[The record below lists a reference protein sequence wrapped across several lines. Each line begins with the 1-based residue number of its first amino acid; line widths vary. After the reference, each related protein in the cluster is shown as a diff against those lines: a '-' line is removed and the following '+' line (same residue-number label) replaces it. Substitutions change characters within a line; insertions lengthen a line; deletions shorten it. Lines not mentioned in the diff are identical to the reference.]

1 MRNSVG
7 ITVRQSSLYVRH
19 TWPINTGALTA
30 AIAAAVLVV
39 GFIIWRLSAGAASS
53 DTTNTNIEYRLS
65 HDAITLTG
73 TREKLFVLERWQKD
87 AASGAAANMLIV
99 SSDDA
104 SSHWMFPDNGQTILA
119 RDELHASDPAG
130 VFSPVTGL
138 VLTVTTGSRESLYYY
153 RVGGGPAVRF
163 VTADTVISADQAGL
177 DRYLVLVR
185 NGTHVHAAVY
195 SLVDFQMVSDK
206 PAPDVPQ

>member
-1 MRNSVG
+1 MRNSAG

-39 GFIIWRLSAGAASS
+39 GFVIWRLSTGFAGDTAAA
-53 DTTNTNIEYRLS
+53 NTEYRLS

-73 TREKLFVLERWQKD
+73 TREKMFALERWKKD
-87 AASGAAANMLIV
+87 AQSGAAVNMLIV
-99 SSDDA
+99 STDEGV
-104 SSHWMFPDNGQTILA
+104 SHWMFPDNGQTILV

-138 VLTVTTGSRESLYYY
+138 VLTVSTGARESLYFY

-163 VTADTVISADQAGL
+163 LTADTVISAEQAGL
-177 DRYLVLVR
+177 DRYLVLMR
-185 NGTHVHAAVY
+185 NGTHMTAAVY
-195 SLVDFQMVSDK
+195 SLVDFQMVSAK
-206 PAPDVPQ
+206 PAPDMPQ